1 MTKYVL
7 DGMMHCKNGTK
18 TKKCRKNLAGDA
30 QMDET
35 IKSLYGVS
43 IFDKKLFF
51 ETVIENVG
59 ELSKSSLEKYLKK
72 YLQSGE
78 IARIGRNAYCFKGNL
93 RDYEYDYS
101 DLSIHIAK
109 VLNDEFYELDFRIFE
124 LYQMNR
130 FLNHQ
135 IAHNV
140 IFVFVEKELC
150 TSAFERLKKEYEG
163 NVLINPTEDDLFNY
177 RREDM
182 IVVRN
187 LLTESPKGKKR
198 IWHTDLEKILVDIF
212 SENLIK
218 VMFSESEYPAIY
230 EEAFGSY
237 VIDESQMFRYA
248 KRRKSAD
255 RIKKFI
261 KEETN
266 VKLRLA

>member
-1 MTKYVL
+1 
-7 DGMMHCKNGTK
+7 
-18 TKKCRKNLAGDA
+18 
-30 QMDET
+30 MDRT
-35 IKSLYGVS
+35 VKSLCGLS

-51 ETVIENVG
+51 EKVIENVG

-78 IARIGRNAYCFKGNL
+78 IARIGRNAYCVRGNL

-101 DLSIHIAK
+101 DLSVHIAEI
-109 VLNDEFYELDFRIFE
+109 LNDEFYDLDFRISE

-140 IFVFVEKELC
+140 MFVFVEKELC
-150 TSAFERLKKEYEG
+150 TSVFERLKKEYEG
-163 NVLINPTEDDLFNY
+163 NILINPTEDDFFNY
-177 RREDM
+177 RRDDM

-187 LLTESPKGKKR
+187 LLTESPKGKKEV
-198 IWHTDLEKILVDIF
+198 WHTGLEKMLVDIF

-218 VMFSESEYPAIY
+218 ALFSESEYPAIY

-248 KRRKSAD
+248 KRRKSD
-255 RIKKFI
+255 GRIKKFI
-261 KEETN
+261 QEETN
-266 VKLRLA
+266 VKLRLE

>member
-1 MTKYVL
+1 M
-7 DGMMHCKNGTK
+7 DK
-18 TKKCRKNLAGDA
+18 TVKSLCGLSTFDKNL
-30 QMDET
+30 
-35 IKSLYGVS
+35 
-43 IFDKKLFF
+43 LF
-51 ETVIENVG
+51 EAVIENFG

-72 YLQSGE
+72 YLQDGE
-78 IARIGRNAYCFKGNL
+78 IVRIGRNAYCVRGNL
-93 RDYEYDYS
+93 KDYEYDYS
-101 DLSIHIAK
+101 DLSVHIAEI
-109 VLNDEFYELDFRIFE
+109 LNDEFYDVDFRIFE

-150 TSAFERLKKEYEG
+150 TSAFERLKKEYES
-163 NVLINPTEDDLFNY
+163 NILINPTEDDFFNY
-177 RREDM
+177 RRDDM

-187 LLTESPKGKKR
+187 LLTESPKGKKE
-198 IWHTDLEKILVDIF
+198 IWHTDLEKMLVDIF

-218 VMFSESEYPAIY
+218 AMFSESEYPAIY
-230 EEAFGSY
+230 EEAFDSY

-261 KEETN
+261 NEETN
-266 VKLRLA
+266 VKLRLE

>member
-1 MTKYVL
+1 
-7 DGMMHCKNGTK
+7 
-18 TKKCRKNLAGDA
+18 
-30 QMDET
+30 MDRT
-35 IKSLYGVS
+35 VKSLSGLS

-72 YLQSGE
+72 YLQNGE
-78 IARIGRNAYCFKGNL
+78 IARIGRNAYCVRGNL

-101 DLSIHIAK
+101 DMSIHIAEI
-109 VLNDEFYELDFRIFE
+109 LNDEFYDLDFRISE

-150 TSAFERLKKEYEG
+150 TSVFERLKKEYEG
-163 NVLINPTEDDLFNY
+163 CILINPTEDDFFNY
-177 RREDM
+177 RRDDM

-187 LLTESPKGKKR
+187 LLTESPKGKNKV
-198 IWHTDLEKILVDIF
+198 WHTDLEKMLVDIF

-218 VMFSESEYPAIY
+218 AMFSESEYPAIY

-248 KRRKSAD
+248 KRRKSD
-255 RIKKFI
+255 GRIKKFI
-261 KEETN
+261 QEDTN
-266 VKLRLA
+266 VKLRLE